1 MARRLAA
8 FTLLLGALSL
18 GACQQRQEVDVQE
31 QQFIAF
37 GTLIDVTLHGVDS
50 TQAQQAFTALERDL
64 NQWHRDWHAWQPGLL
79 NDLNR
84 ALAEHGEADVPATLR
99 PLIEGT
105 QRLSTQS
112 NGLFNPAIGG
122 LLALWG
128 FQNDE
133 LPQQPPS
140 ASAIAA
146 WLKNP
151 PHMTDLQLTGN
162 HLVTRHRSVQLDF
175 GACAK
180 GYAAEQAIERLRELG
195 IANAI
200 VAVAGD
206 IHVAGTHGERP
217 WRVGIRH
224 PREAGILG
232 AVELKDGESIS
243 TSGDYQRYFTYQG
256 KRFHHIL
263 DPRSG
268 YPADTAI
275 SVTVI
280 ARDGLTADAA
290 ATALFIA
297 GAEEWP
303 RIARDLGV
311 DQVMRVES
319 NGVVTMTPALAA
331 RVRIEGTPTVHVQAL
346 P

>member
-1 MARRLAA
+1 MH
-8 FTLLLGALSL
+8 
-18 GACQQRQEVDVQE
+18 E

-37 GTLIDVTLHGVDS
+37 GTLIDVTLYDVDAAP
-50 TQAQQAFTALERDL
+50 AQQAFSALEHDL
-64 NQWHRDWHAWQPGLL
+64 NQWHRDWHAWHPGLL
-79 NDLNR
+79 QDLNR
-84 ALAEHGEADVPATLR
+84 ALAEHGAADVPATLR

-105 QRLSTQS
+105 QRLSLQS
-112 NGLFNPAIGG
+112 SGLFNPAIGG

-133 LPQQPPS
+133 LPQRPPES
-140 ASAIAA
+140 ARIAD

-151 PHMTDLQLTGN
+151 PAMTDLHLSGTHLT
-162 HLVTRHRSVQLDF
+162 TRHRDVQLDF

-180 GYAAEQAIERLRELG
+180 GYAAQQAIARLRELG
-195 IANAI
+195 ITNAI

-206 IHVAGTHGERP
+206 IHVAGSRGERP
-217 WRVGIRH
+217 WRIGIRH
-224 PREAGILG
+224 PREPGILG
-232 AVELKDGESIS
+232 AVTLNDGDSIS
-243 TSGDYQRYFTYQG
+243 TSGDYQRFFTYQN
-256 KRFHHIL
+256 RRYHHLL
-263 DPRSG
+263 DPRTG
-268 YPADTAI
+268 YPADSAI

-297 GAEEWP
+297 GPEDWP

-311 DQVMRVES
+311 DQVMRVEH
-319 NGVVTMTPALAA
+319 NGDVTLTPAMVT
-331 RVRIEGTPTVHVQAL
+331 RVRFEGSPTFQVRAL

>member
-1 MARRLAA
+1 MRRRIIA
-8 FTLLLGALSL
+8 FTLLLGALLL
-18 GACQQRQEVDVQE
+18 GACQRPAPDVQE

-37 GTLIDVTLHGVDS
+37 GTLVDVTLHGVDD
-50 TQAQQAFTALERDL
+50 TQAQQAFTMLERDL

-79 NDLNR
+79 TELNH
-84 ALAEHGEADVPATLR
+84 ALATNGEADVPATLR

-105 QRLSTQS
+105 QRLSMQS
-112 NGLFNPAIGG
+112 GGLFNPAIGG

-133 LPQQPPS
+133 LPQQPPA
-140 ASAIAA
+140 ASAIAT

-151 PHMTDLQLTGN
+151 PRMTDLHLTGN
-162 HLVTRHRSVQLDF
+162 RLATRHRGVQLDF

-180 GYAAEQAIERLRELG
+180 GYAAQRAIERLHELG

-206 IHVAGTHGERP
+206 IHVAGTHGDRP

-232 AVELKDGESIS
+232 AVELQDGESIS

-263 DPRSG
+263 DPRTG
-268 YPADTAI
+268 YPATGAI

-280 ARDGLTADAA
+280 ARDGLSADAA
-290 ATALFIA
+290 ATALFVA
-297 GAEEWP
+297 DAQDWP
-303 RIARDLGV
+303 RVARAMGV
-311 DQVMRVES
+311 DQVMRVD
-319 NGVVTMTPALAA
+319 NDGVVTMTPALAK
-331 RVRIEGTPTVHVQAL
+331 RVRIEGTPTVRIQAL

>member
-1 MARRLAA
+1 MARRCIAIIA
-8 FTLLLGALSL
+8 LLGTFLL
-18 GACQQRQEVDVQE
+18 GACQRQVADVQE

-50 TQAQQAFTALERDL
+50 AQAQQAFTTLERDL

-79 NDLNR
+79 TELNL
-84 ALAEHGEADVPATLR
+84 ALATRGEADVPATLR
-99 PLIEGT
+99 PLIDGT
-105 QRLSTQS
+105 QRLSMQS
-112 NGLFNPAIGG
+112 DGLFDPAIGG

-128 FQNDE
+128 FQHEE
-133 LPQQPPS
+133 LPQQPPQS
-140 ASAIAA
+140 ARIAA

-151 PHMTDLQLTGN
+151 PAMTDLHLTGN
-162 HLVTRHRSVQLDF
+162 HLTTLHRGVQLDF

-180 GYAAEQAIERLRELG
+180 GYAAQQASVRLRELG

-206 IHVAGTHGERP
+206 IHVAGSRGERP
-217 WRVGIRH
+217 WRIGIRH

-232 AVELKDGESIS
+232 AIELKDGESIS
-243 TSGDYQRYFTYQG
+243 TSGDYQRFFTYQD
-256 KRFHHIL
+256 RRYHHLL
-263 DPRSG
+263 DPRTG
-268 YPADTAI
+268 YPANSAI

-280 ARDGLTADAA
+280 ARDGLVADAA

-297 GAEEWP
+297 GPDAWP
-303 RIARDLGV
+303 RIARHLGV
-311 DQVMRVES
+311 DQVMRVD
-319 NGVVTMTPALAA
+319 NHGVVTMTPAMAA
-331 RVRIEGTPTVHVQAL
+331 RVQIDGTPRVRVQAV

>member
-1 MARRLAA
+1 MARRFA
-8 FTLLLGALSL
+8 TYILLLGAFLL
-18 GACQQRQEVDVQE
+18 GACQRQTAEVQE
-31 QQFIAF
+31 QQFLAF
-37 GTLIDVTLHGVDS
+37 GTLVDVTLHGVDA
-50 TQAQQAFTALERDL
+50 TQAHQAFTTLERDL

-79 NDLNR
+79 TDLNR
-84 ALAEHGEADVPATLR
+84 ALATHGEAEVPATLR
-99 PLIEGT
+99 PLIEGA
-105 QRLSTQS
+105 QRMSVRS
-112 NGLFNPAIGG
+112 GGLFNPAIGG

-133 LPQQPPS
+133 LPQQPPA
-140 ASAIAA
+140 ASAIAT

-151 PHMTDLQLTGN
+151 PHMTDLRLTGN
-162 HLVTRHRSVQLDF
+162 HLTTQHRGVQLDF

-180 GYAAEQAIERLRELG
+180 GYAAQRAIERLSELG
-195 IANAI
+195 VHNAI

-206 IHVAGTHGERP
+206 IHVAGAHGERP

-256 KRFHHIL
+256 KRFHHLL

-268 YPADTAI
+268 YPANTAI

-297 GAEEWP
+297 GPEDWP
-303 RIARDLGV
+303 RIARDLDV
-311 DQVMRVES
+311 DQVMRVDN
-319 NGVVTMTPALAA
+319 NGVVTMTPAMAA
-331 RVRIEGTPTVHVQAL
+331 RVRIEGTPTVQVQAL

>member
-1 MARRLAA
+1 MARRFIAVIA
-8 FTLLLGALSL
+8 LLGTFLL
-18 GACQQRQEVDVQE
+18 GACQRQEPQVHE

-37 GTLIDVTLHGVDS
+37 GTLIDVTLYDVD
-50 TQAQQAFTALERDL
+50 AELAEQAFSALEHDL

-79 NDLNR
+79 QDLNR
-84 ALAEHGEADVPATLR
+84 ALAQHGAADVPATLR
-99 PLIEGT
+99 PLIETT
-105 QRLSTQS
+105 QHLSTQS
-112 NGLFNPAIGG
+112 GDLFNPAIGG

-133 LPQQPPS
+133 LPQQPPES
-140 ASAIAA
+140 ARIAD

-151 PHMTDLQLTGN
+151 PAMTDLHLTGN
-162 HLVTRHRSVQLDF
+162 HLTTRHRGVQLDF
-175 GACAK
+175 GACGK
-180 GYAAEQAIERLRELG
+180 GYAAQQAIEHLRKLG

-206 IHVAGTHGERP
+206 IHVAGSCGERP
-217 WRVGIRH
+217 WRIGIRH

-243 TSGDYQRYFTYQG
+243 TSGDYQRFFTYQNL
-256 KRFHHIL
+256 RYHHLL
-263 DPRSG
+263 DPRTG
-268 YPADTAI
+268 YPADSAI

-280 ARDGLTADAA
+280 ARDGLLADAA

-297 GAEEWP
+297 EPDAWP

-311 DQVMRVES
+311 DQVMRVDK
-319 NGVVTMTPALAA
+319 NGIVTMTPAMAA
-331 RVRIEGTPTVHVQAL
+331 RVQPEGTSRVYVQAL